1 MGRTRYMSTAHDAMA
16 KPRSFPDFHR
26 KIVMP
31 ASATS
36 KPMMNVGAFGI
47 RGSIGGKIEG
57 AVVVTVSVEVADAD
71 PGVTVG
77 CESEHDDREYSRVTS
92 NSRGREYATYPEGS
106 AFYGHRC

>member
-77 CESEHDDREYSRVTS
+77 CESEHDDREGVPEQASVAGLVNAPNWEPIVTV
-92 NSRGREYATYPEGS
+92 
-106 AFYGHRC
+106 